1 MADIDK
7 LCFGC
12 MREKPDFSSEC
23 PYCKYDAEKD
33 SVENALPIK
42 TLLQKRYY
50 VGRTLNENGEG
61 ITYIAYDALKETPV
75 RIREYFPMGM
85 SQRINTLVK
94 AFSEYGF
101 TFDRGKQE
109 FSALAR
115 SLSHMNGFSGLLK
128 ILDIFEENGTAY
140 YVTEY
145 VEAITLRDFL
155 LRNGGVL
162 KYEQFRTLIMP
173 LLSTISSLH
182 AVDIIHRGISP
193 DTILVGKDGKLR
205 LTEFSIHDA
214 RTARTEFQAHLHKGY
229 AAIEQYGFDGE
240 QGPWTDVYALGAL
253 MYRILVGN
261 PPPEATVRVTE
272 DKMTIPAEVA
282 KELPGN
288 ALSALANSLEIM
300 PEERTKS
307 VEEFK
312 NELISAPKLSPK
324 YNSKTG
330 EVKAVASRQY
340 RNKIIAVSV
349 CATAAVILVI
359 VAGMWILTGGKN
371 AEEPVETTTAT
382 STVSTTEKV
391 LFESDEVPKFVGLS
405 YTEIL
410 SSPEYIKTRARFTF
424 EISQTVPSSEPAGII
439 LSQSP
444 KAGTQITSGQVI
456 KIQISGGNEMTVV
469 PNLTNMTKEEAIIE
483 LLKAGFLYENISFG
497 EKYNAGI
504 LPESVVD
511 TSPNIGETISKYSR
525 ITVNMNTYVTTT
537 TTTTA
542 TTTTTTTTTTAP
554 TTLAP
559 KTTNPKT
566 EADKTVANEDE
577 E

>member
-1 MADIDK
+1 MADLEK

-12 MREKPDFSSEC
+12 MREKPDFSPEC
-23 PYCKYDAEKD
+23 PHCKFDATTD
-33 SVENALPIK
+33 NSENALPVK
-42 TLLQKRYY
+42 TVLQKRYY
-50 VGRTLNENGEG
+50 VGKMLNENGEG
-61 ITYIAYDALKETPV
+61 ITYIAYDSLKQTPV
-75 RIREYFPMGM
+75 RIREYFPLGLAE
-85 SQRINTLVK
+85 RINTLVK
-94 AFSEYGF
+94 PFSEHGF
-101 TFDRGKQE
+101 TFERARQE

-115 SLSHMNGFSGLLK
+115 SLSHMNGFSGLLS
-128 ILDIFEENGTAY
+128 ILDIFEENGTTY

-162 KYEQFRTLIMP
+162 QYEQFRPLIMP

-205 LTEFSIHDA
+205 LTEFSIAEA
-214 RTARTEFQAHLHKGY
+214 RTERTEFQSHLHKGY

-240 QGPWTDVYALGAL
+240 QGPWTDVYAIGAL
-253 MYRILVGN
+253 MYRSLVGN

-282 KELPGN
+282 KSLPGN

-300 PEERTKS
+300 PDERTKS

-312 NELISAPKLSPK
+312 AELTSAPKLSPK

-330 EVKAVASRQY
+330 EVKAVASKQY
-340 RNKIIAVSV
+340 RNKIIAISV
-349 CATAAVILVI
+349 CATAAILLI
-359 VAGMWILTGGKN
+359 IFFGMWLLSGGNNTGN
-371 AEEPVETTTAT
+371 EDVETTTN
-382 STVSTTEKV
+382 TTQVTTQKV
-391 LFESDEVPKFVGLS
+391 LFESDEVPKFIGLS

-410 SSPEYIKTRARFTF
+410 SSPEYIKTRAKFTF
-424 EISQTVPSSEPAGII
+424 EVAETITSSEPVGTII
-439 LSQSP
+439 SQSP
-444 KAGTQITSGQVI
+444 AAGVEVTSNQVV
-456 KIQISGGNEMTVV
+456 KLTISGGNEMTVV

-497 EKYNAGI
+497 EKYNTGI

-511 TSPNIGETISKYSR
+511 TSPSIGETISKYSK
-525 ITVNMNTYVTTT
+525 ITVNINTY
-537 TTTTA
+537 TTTA
-542 TTTTTTTTTTAP
+542 TTTTTTVATEATTTTTKPPKTKAP
-554 TTLAP
+554 TS
-559 KTTNPKT
+559 KTQ
-566 EADKTVANEDE
+566 AE
-577 E
+577 ETSAQ